1 MVALRG
7 LARSGLHFPPMTD
20 ITCVRCSETRAQM
33 VAPPLPG
40 DLGGRIFDTIC
51 QVCWKEWLE
60 QQTAIINHYGLDL
73 REAEPRKFLTQQ
85 TETFLFGQ
93 PKS

>member
-1 MVALRG
+1 MA
-7 LARSGLHFPPMTD
+7 
-20 ITCVRCSETRAQM
+20 
-33 VAPPLPG
+33 APPLPSE
-40 DLGGRIFDTIC
+40 LGGRIFDTIC

-93 PKS
+93 PQS